1 MKRYERELYDLTK
14 DPGELRN
21 IYDKTRAAIQNRLE
35 ALLAVLVVCK
45 GQSCTNPWKVLH
57 PDGSVSSWS
66 QSLDKQYDKYYAG
79 LTPFYYRNCLPY
91 QDYSNEVSSFR
102 SQTPP
107 SSSAT
112 SPRHRRMYTWT
123 AGIEDLVR
131 SNPSRQQSFV
141 ASIERHSVPVP
152 PDVLQADVN
161 KWFDNPLPLA

>member
-1 MKRYERELYDLTK
+1 MVPIPADSAVRLN
-14 DPGELRN
+14 P
-21 IYDKTRAAIQNRLE
+21 TRHLPTHCMCRL
-35 ALLAVLVVCK
+35 
-45 GQSCTNPWKVLH
+45 
-57 PDGSVSSWS
+57 
-66 QSLDKQYDKYYAG
+66 
-79 LTPFYYRNCLPY
+79 